1 LRRSQETGSWRRR
14 VPAAALMPIAA
25 LAVHQLRFM
34 LAFGPSRSSS
44 ELAGTG
50 HSYLS
55 SVTPWV
61 VLVLALGFGL
71 FLGRLARAWRSGEAA
86 GPARRNTVRVW
97 FAATAALVLIYAGQ
111 EFLEGLFATGH
122 HAGLAGIFG
131 DGGLW
136 ALPAAA
142 AVGGTLALL
151 VCGGRVVVALAARR
165 GRKRVI
171 AAAEA
176 PAPLRGPRPVLLVA
190 ASPLAAC
197 APERAPPFAR

>member
-1 LRRSQETGSWRRR
+1 
-14 VPAAALMPIAA
+14 MPIAA

-71 FLGRLARAWRSGEAA
+71 FLGRLARAWRSGEGD
-86 GPARRNTVRVW
+86 GPARRGMVGVWLVATV
-97 FAATAALVLIYAGQ
+97 ALVLIYSGQ

-122 HAGLAGIFG
+122 PAGLAGIFG
-131 DGGLW
+131 DGGWW

-142 AVGGTLALL
+142 VVGGALALL
-151 VCGGRVVVALAARR
+151 VCGGRVAVAVAARR
-165 GRKRVI
+165 GRRRGI

-176 PAPLRGPRPVLLVA
+176 PAAVRRPRRVLLVA